1 MIEIKIIG
9 RGGQGAVTA
18 SQILAIA
25 AFFEDKQSQAFPHF
39 GVERRGAPS
48 TAFTRIDDKK
58 INLRSHVYNP
68 DVVMVL
74 DSSLMESINV
84 TEGLKKKG
92 IIIVNSNK
100 KPNELGIKGN
110 FQIHT
115 VDATSVA
122 LNIFKSNIVNTVILG
137 AFARVTKL
145 VSIDSIDKAIEE
157 RFKGK
162 EKIIELNKRAIKEA
176 YEKTK

>member
-1 MIEIKIIG
+1 MIEIKVVG

-25 AFFEDKQSQAFPHF
+25 AFYDGKESQAFPSF
-39 GVERRGAPS
+39 GVERRGAPA
-48 TAFTRIDDKK
+48 TAFARIDEKK

-68 DVVMVL
+68 DIVMVL
-74 DSSLMESINV
+74 DYSLLEAVNV

-92 IIIVNSNK
+92 ILIVNTNK
-100 KPNELGIKGN
+100 KPEELGIKGN
-110 FQIHT
+110 FNIHT

-122 LNIFKSNIVNTVILG
+122 LNIFRSNIVNTVILG
-137 AFARVTKL
+137 AFVRVTNI
-145 VSIDSIDKAIEE
+145 VSINSVNKAIEE
-157 RFKGK
+157 RFAGK
-162 EKIIELNKRAIKEA
+162 DKLIDLNKTAVKEA

>member
-1 MIEIKIIG
+1 MIEIKILG

-18 SQILAIA
+18 SQLLAIA
-25 AFFEDKQSQAFPHF
+25 AFYDGKESQAFPHF

-68 DVVMVL
+68 DVVMIL
-74 DSSLMESINV
+74 DASLMESINI
-84 TEGLKKKG
+84 TEGLKKNG

-110 FQIHT
+110 FQVHT

-122 LNIFKSNIVNTVILG
+122 LEIFKSNIVNTVILG

-145 VSIDSIDKAIEE
+145 VSIDSINKAIEE

-176 YEKTK
+176 YEETK